1 MSEDKTTQTEATQVN
16 PPSTEASQNN
26 VSDGIPKTRFDEVN
40 NKYKDGVTQNQELQ
54 AQLDKMIADKEAARK
69 NKLEKEG
76 EYKTLLE
83 ESNAKLEKAQ
93 VDVKAWSEYK
103 ENKRS
108 TLMEQLTDDS
118 DKSIAG
124 DLSLEKLELYVG
136 KVTNTAN
143 PLPTNTSRAGS
154 QQPQGDFGGYESY
167 EEWATKDPKSY
178 KEANQTNSTKGI
190 TIGY

>member
-1 MSEDKTTQTEATQVN
+1 MEDKTTQTEANQVKQ
-16 PPSTEASQNN
+16 PSTEASQNN
-26 VSDGIPKTRFDEVN
+26 VLDGIPKSRFDEVN
-40 NKYKDGVTQNQELQ
+40 TQKNEYKTQNQELQ
-54 AQLDKMIADKEAARK
+54 AQLDKIKADQEANRQK
-69 NKLEKEG
+69 QLEQQG
-76 EYKTLLE
+76 EYKTLLDE
-83 ESNAKLEKAQ
+83 ANLKLEKAQ
-93 VDVKAWSEYK
+93 TDVKAWSEYK
-103 ENKRS
+103 ENKRN

>member
-1 MSEDKTTQTEATQVN
+1 MEDNTTQTEANQVKQ
-16 PPSTEASQNN
+16 PSTEASQNN
-26 VSDGIPKTRFDEVN
+26 VSDGIPKSRFDEVN
-40 NKYKDGVTQNQELQ
+40 NKYKDMTTQNQELQ
-54 AQLDKMIADKEAARK
+54 AQLDKIKADQEANRQK
-69 NKLEKEG
+69 QLEQQG
-76 EYKTLLE
+76 EYKTLLDE
-83 ESNAKLEKAQ
+83 ANLKLEKAQ
-93 VDVKAWSEYK
+93 TDVKAWSEYK
-103 ENKRS
+103 ENKRN

>member
-167 EEWATKDPKSY
+167 EEWATKDPKSD